1 LLHPVDVLF
10 VPAHTVP
17 LIHPARNATL
27 IGNIVALIIQKI
39 IHPFT
44 ACMEEHSVVGGP
56 RKTVV
61 TIHGLEYEFC
71 PEAYSLLDRWYM
83 RLSIRFSCRAASTVI
98 AVSENTKRDLERL
111 YRLSSNK
118 IVVIPEGYEQDSK
131 FNLKIKNTKSQPYLL
146 FIGRVEE
153 RKNVRRIVE
162 AFGILK
168 EKYRIPHRL
177 VLVGRPGYGYENIQ
191 YRISNT
197 KYRDSV
203 IELGYVGE
211 EEKWELLRGADVF
224 VFPSLYEGFGIPVLE
239 AQSVG
244 APVVT
249 ANVSSLPEVG
259 GDGAVFVDPFRAE
272 SIAEGIWKVLS
283 EAEFRDGI
291 IGKAQKNVRK
301 FSWER
306 CSEEIGSLL
315 IG

>member
-1 LLHPVDVLF
+1 MFIGIDGSRAFLPERTGIEEYSYQVIRHLRDSLREEFVFLYIRSGQKIDFELPKNWQVKRLRMPRLWTQLRLSWELLLHPVDVLF

-131 FNLKIKNTKSQPYLL
+131 FNLKIKKYKISAIPFVYRESGGAEKCETHRRGFRDIEGEIPDTASS
-146 FIGRVEE
+146 GARWEAGVWV
-153 RKNVRRIVE
+153 RK
-162 AFGILK
+162 
-168 EKYRIPHRL
+168 YPIP
-177 VLVGRPGYGYENIQ
+177 NIQ
-191 YRISNT
+191 YQIS
-197 KYRDSV
+197 R
-203 IELGYVGE
+203 
-211 EEKWELLRGADVF
+211 
-224 VFPSLYEGFGIPVLE
+224 
-239 AQSVG
+239 
-244 APVVT
+244 
-249 ANVSSLPEVG
+249 
-259 GDGAVFVDPFRAE
+259 FRH
-272 SIAEGIWKVLS
+272 
-283 EAEFRDGI
+283 
-291 IGKAQKNVRK
+291 
-301 FSWER
+301 
-306 CSEEIGSLL
+306 
-315 IG
+315 